1 MKKITFLFFI
11 LLLFEINSLLTNE
24 NDENNNNLIEEFQEE
39 ELSDDII
46 ILHTND
52 VHCGL
57 LDNIGY
63 DGLMLYKKELQKK
76 YKYVLTVDIGDHIQ
90 GDTIGVLSKGLDI
103 IDIMNKIGYDVATIG
118 NHEFDFGLESLE
130 KCYKALN
137 CGYISANYCYR
148 KNKTSIYPQYMIKKV
163 GTKNIGFIGI
173 LTPTTLS
180 KTYLSR
186 IVDENGQMV
195 YDFLTENEGKELYDT
210 IQKYIN
216 EVKSKG
222 ADYIIILSHLGNDV
236 DNLKQY
242 AISTLINHISGVNA
256 VLDGHTHQVYN
267 INSTD
272 KENNEV
278 PIIQVGTK
286 LSNLG
291 ILKITNGTIKSEIIS
306 EIPKPDKVKDAIE
319 VKRSNNKKR
328 WVDKDMNEYINNIID
343 SHSDELNEVIG
354 KLNFDLIINL
364 DPNDQHKQI
373 SRSEEST
380 LGDLITDAIRVAGEG
395 NMSIMSAGSIRTDL
409 KKGNITYKN
418 ILDILPFSNNIIVK
432 EVLGQ
437 DILDALEYG
446 VRFLPEKSPKFPQV
460 SGISFKV
467 DITFESTIE
476 VDDNDMFVKVKGD
489 RRVYDAK
496 IGKKKINPKEKYR
509 ISFDNYIGAGGDGYS
524 MFRNYEE
531 TFNTLKTDNEAFISY
546 IKEDLKG
553 IVPDNYK
560 STQGRIIINANN
572 NDSNGLIIVII
583 LVFVV
588 IIIFLIVIMI
598 CVKVKKK
605 FIPRVSSSD
614 LEKEL

>member
-24 NDENNNNLIEEFQEE
+24 NDENNNNLIEEFEEE

-173 LTPTTLS
+173 LTPTTLA

-195 YDFLTENEGKELYDT
+195 YDFLTENEGQELYDT